1 MISSIGQSLFDR
13 KQFSFRTR
21 VNLFDEG
28 SDYLFDEGSEY
39 SEGSD
44 YFFALFDACDITF
57 EADVVVI
64 VQLILLKKLANWKK
78 LVDKGLSLIN

>member
-13 KQFSFRTR
+13 KQFSFRTP
-21 VNLFDEG
+21 VNVFDEG

-64 VQLILLKKLANWKK
+64 VQIILLKKTSK
-78 LVDKGLSLIN
+78 LEKVGW